1 MKLNVPVCIFALVLL
16 FPSFFIF
23 YAQETHLSVGATP
36 FQPVEV
42 YRSIGF
48 HDYGFVV
55 ISDTVIF
62 GVPQRQTNFLIGFPA
77 LIKGNF
83 CQVSTYDADGTLLNA
98 NVVTLD
104 EWRDIFWVNVTLPSE
119 KFVSNF
125 TMVTIF
131 SDLVSNAEGSNY
143 TLTIPPYPILMTTAV
158 SFNSS
163 IILPGNALVANE
175 TYIDDVFFEWNN
187 LTNTLTNFT
196 SSPLPYLAKIG
207 SLNFS
212 GALKLVVCREAYY
225 RIDVDFMGVVHAYDT
240 YYIQNLGGDAV
251 NSIDFKL
258 PLGAY
263 DVHVND
269 TVGEYPEGKYSFN
282 YRKSDTILTLT
293 LSYPIRGTPL
303 KESTGF
309 TIKYSVPIEQYIKH
323 LGLWENQL
331 TLPIFSRLNCS
342 IRKLTLTVNLPEG
355 ATFATYPDG
364 KLSTSFLSQSFTCN
378 YSKITPFNS
387 ADVKISYSYPIFWA
401 AFRPTLWVGVITVIL
416 YVALSVHQRSYPTI
430 PKIKVPVDLLHTF
443 VEVCEE
449 RVSLRRDLTQI
460 TEDLSN
466 GKLGRHDFNRRRRV
480 ILQGLATLDRNFTS
494 LKEKVKKIG
503 TSYAEVLRQ
512 LEVADIELD
521 STSSNLSRIE
531 TEFRANK
538 ISKDTY
544 EKLRIEY
551 IRKIDKTITT
561 INGILLSLR
570 EEIG

>member
-1 MKLNVPVCIFALVLL
+1 MEKTALKLNVPVCIFALVLL
-16 FPSFFIF
+16 VPSFFIF
-23 YAQETHLSVGATP
+23 YAQETP
-36 FQPVEV
+36 PYQPVEV

-77 LIKGNF
+77 LIRGNF
-83 CQVSTYDADGTLLNA
+83 CQVSTYDADGALLNA
-98 NVVTLD
+98 NVVTLS
-104 EWRDIFWVNVTLPSE
+104 EWHDVFWVNVTLPSE

-125 TMVTIF
+125 TVVTIF
-131 SDLVSNAEGSNY
+131 SDLVNNAEGSNY
-143 TLTIPPYPILMTTAV
+143 TLTVPPYPILTTTAA

-163 IILPGNALVANE
+163 IMLPSNALVANG

-196 SSPLPYLAKIG
+196 ASPPPYIAKMG

-212 GALKLVVCREAYY
+212 GALSLVVCREAYY
-225 RIDVDFMGVVHAYDT
+225 RMEVDSLGAVHSYDT
-240 YYIQNLGGDAV
+240 YYIQNLGENAV
-251 NSIDFKL
+251 NSLNFKL

-263 DVHVND
+263 DVHIND
-269 TVGEYPEGKYSFN
+269 TVGEYPEGKYSIN
-282 YRKSDTILTLT
+282 YRESDTVLVLTLN
-293 LSYPIRGTPL
+293 YPIRGTLL
-303 KESTGF
+303 KESIAF
-309 TIKYSVPIEQYIKH
+309 TIKYSVPIEQYLKH

-331 TLPIFSRLNCS
+331 TLPMFSRFNCS
-342 IRKLTLTVNLPEG
+342 ILKLTLTVALPEG
-355 ATFATYPDG
+355 ANFATYPDG
-364 KLSTSFLSQSFTCN
+364 TLSTSFLSQSFVCN
-378 YSKITPFNS
+378 FSKITPFNFV
-387 ADVKISYSYPIFWA
+387 DVKINYSYPVFWA
-401 AFRPTLWVGVITVIL
+401 AFRPTLWVGAITVIL
-416 YVALSVHQRSYPTI
+416 YIALSVQRSRPTI
-430 PKIKVPVDLLHTF
+430 PKIKVPVDLLHAF
-443 VEVCEE
+443 VEVAEE
-449 RVSLRRDLTQI
+449 RVSLRRDLKQI

-480 ILQGLATLDRNFTS
+480 ILQGLATLDREFAS
-494 LKEKVKKIG
+494 LKEKVKKMS

-538 ISKDTY
+538 VSKDTY
-544 EKLRIEY
+544 EKLRYEY

>member
-16 FPSFFIF
+16 VPSFFIF
-23 YAQETHLSVGATP
+23 YAQETP
-36 FQPVEV
+36 PYQPVEV

-77 LIKGNF
+77 LIRGNF
-83 CQVSTYDADGTLLNA
+83 CQVSTYDADGALLNA
-98 NVVTLD
+98 NVVTLS
-104 EWRDIFWVNVTLPSE
+104 EWHDVFWVNVTLPSE

-125 TMVTIF
+125 TVVTIF
-131 SDLVSNAEGSNY
+131 SDLVNNAEGSNY
-143 TLTIPPYPILMTTAV
+143 TLTVPPYPILTTTAA

-163 IILPGNALVANE
+163 IMLPSNALVANG

-196 SSPLPYLAKIG
+196 ASPPPYIAKMG

-212 GALKLVVCREAYY
+212 GALSLVVCREAYY
-225 RIDVDFMGVVHAYDT
+225 RMEVDSLGAVHSYDT
-240 YYIQNLGGDAV
+240 YYIQNLGENAV
-251 NSIDFKL
+251 NSLNFKL

-263 DVHVND
+263 DVHIND
-269 TVGEYPEGKYSFN
+269 TVGEYPEGKYSIN
-282 YRKSDTILTLT
+282 YRESDTVLVLTLN
-293 LSYPIRGTPL
+293 YPIRGTLL
-303 KESTGF
+303 KESIAF
-309 TIKYSVPIEQYIKH
+309 TIKYSVPIEQYLKH

-331 TLPIFSRLNCS
+331 TLPMFSRFNCS
-342 IRKLTLTVNLPEG
+342 ILKLTLTVALPEG
-355 ATFATYPDG
+355 ANFATYPDG
-364 KLSTSFLSQSFTCN
+364 TLSTSFLSQSFVCN
-378 YSKITPFNS
+378 FSKITPFNFV
-387 ADVKISYSYPIFWA
+387 DVKINYSYPVFWA
-401 AFRPTLWVGVITVIL
+401 AFRPTLWVGAITVIL
-416 YVALSVHQRSYPTI
+416 YIALSVQRSRPTI
-430 PKIKVPVDLLHTF
+430 PKIKVPVDLLHAF
-443 VEVCEE
+443 VEVAEE
-449 RVSLRRDLTQI
+449 RVSLRRDLKQI

-480 ILQGLATLDRNFTS
+480 ILQGLATLDREFAS
-494 LKEKVKKIG
+494 LKEKVKKMS

-538 ISKDTY
+538 VSKDTY
-544 EKLRIEY
+544 EKLRYEY